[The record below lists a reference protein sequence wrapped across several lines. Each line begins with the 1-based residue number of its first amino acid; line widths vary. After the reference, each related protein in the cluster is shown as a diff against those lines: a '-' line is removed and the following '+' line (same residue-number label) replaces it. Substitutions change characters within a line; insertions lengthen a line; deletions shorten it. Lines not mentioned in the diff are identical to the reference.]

1 MVNLWRDI
9 PSGDDPPRVVN
20 AVIEVVSRSRDKYEY
35 NEEWEAFVLDRV
47 LHSSIVFPV
56 EYGFIPQTWYDDND
70 PLDVM
75 ILSYDPFEVGCII
88 KVRPIGAL
96 ILEDEKGDDPKIIS
110 VSVNDPRYDGIKA
123 LSDVHPHLLKE
134 IREFFETY
142 KRLEPRKWVKCK
154 AWKET
159 EEAKNI
165 ILYAMKLY
173 KNKWI

>member
-1 MVNLWRDI
+1 MVNLWRGI

-20 AVIEVVSRSRDKYEY
+20 AVIEVVSHSRDKYEY

-56 EYGFIPQTWYDDND
+56 EYGFIPQTWYEDND

-75 ILSYDPFEVGCII
+75 VLSYNPFEVGCII
-88 KVRPIGAL
+88 KARPIGAL

-154 AWKET
+154 AWKGI

-165 ILYAMKLY
+165 IRHAMNLY
-173 KNKWI
+173 KVKCI